1 MSTQSDRYISELYN
15 RKPRLHNQGEL
26 ACITTAVIDLRDKR
40 TIRKMTMNLYS
51 NSTHDLSD
59 KSEVQS
65 KFSRRLV
72 GKAQPLNRTT
82 PSSLFSVRLLP

>member
-1 MSTQSDRYISELYN
+1 
-15 RKPRLHNQGEL
+15 
-26 ACITTAVIDLRDKR
+26 
-40 TIRKMTMNLYS
+40 MTMNLYS

-82 PSSLFSVRLLP
+82 PSSLFFRPSITLVTRFRILYAL